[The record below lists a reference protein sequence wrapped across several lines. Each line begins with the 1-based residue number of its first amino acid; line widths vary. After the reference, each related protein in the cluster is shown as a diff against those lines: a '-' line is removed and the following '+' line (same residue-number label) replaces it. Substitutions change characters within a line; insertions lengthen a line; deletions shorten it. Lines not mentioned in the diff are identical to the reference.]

1 MEDSLAENQMWGKK
15 LQLPNLTLHCLHLKC
30 FLSFSASKILSA
42 QSFLTITPRKC
53 FLPQTFS

>member
-15 LQLPNLTLHCLHLKC
+15 LQLPNLTLHLKC

>member
-15 LQLPNLTLHCLHLKC
+15 LQLPNLTLHLKC
-30 FLSFSASKILSA
+30 LSFSASKILSA
-42 QSFLTITPRKC
+42 QSFLTITPRKG